1 LIIFPIIKKYQTD
14 IIETFKLSL
23 PIILGR
29 FGAVMMGVTDNVMIG
44 KVGYESLAAAGIANS
59 VFIMVGII
67 PIGFLIVGSPMI
79 SAAISRNDKNE
90 CVNILKGCI
99 QTSIMLSLFFIL
111 VMLFLAYNFHYFN
124 QTAEVEALAVPYFL
138 LVSASTL
145 PLMVFIGI
153 EQFSDGLEHTKI
165 SMFFNVTGLFVNA
178 FINWLLI
185 NGHWGFPQMGLLG
198 AGVGTLCARTYMC
211 IGIWLVVKY
220 LKDFQSFN
228 LKMNLFKIDKTTL
241 SQIVKSGVP
250 SSMQFFFEVSAFSL
264 AAIMV
269 GWLGAIPLAA
279 HNVAISIASVTYMI
293 STGFAT
299 GASIRVGTAFGVKD
313 YEGVQRAGKSAIV
326 LVGTLMI
333 FSCVSFIVFNNFFI
347 GFFTDEPKVVEV
359 ATGLV
364 IIAGIFQLGDGI
376 QVVSIRSL
384 LGIND
389 VNIPTI
395 ITLSAYWIVGIPIG
409 YLLCFTLE
417 MGVTGMWIGLTLG
430 LSVSALMLTFRF
442 LKKTSIVNS

>member
-1 LIIFPIIKKYQTD
+1 
-14 IIETFKLSL
+14 
-23 PIILGR
+23 
-29 FGAVMMGVTDNVMIG
+29 
-44 KVGYESLAAAGIANS
+44 
-59 VFIMVGII
+59 
-67 PIGFLIVGSPMI
+67 
-79 SAAISRNDKNE
+79 
-90 CVNILKGCI
+90 
-99 QTSIMLSLFFIL
+99 
-111 VMLFLAYNFHYFN
+111 
-124 QTAEVEALAVPYFL
+124 
-138 LVSASTL
+138 
-145 PLMVFIGI
+145 
-153 EQFSDGLEHTKI
+153 
-165 SMFFNVTGLFVNA
+165 
-178 FINWLLI
+178 
-185 NGHWGFPQMGLLG
+185 
-198 AGVGTLCARTYMC
+198 
-211 IGIWLVVKY
+211 
-220 LKDFQSFN
+220 
-228 LKMNLFKIDKTTL
+228 MNLFKIDKTTL